1 MQDREG
7 IMTSSSVLIAYA
19 SSHGSTQ
26 EVAEAIA
33 ETLRACGPAVSV
45 EHMRKVKSLKGYS
58 AVILGA
64 PLYMF
69 HWHKDARHFLSQHR
83 EALAK
88 QPVAVFALG
97 PIGAGDEKEWQD
109 ARANLD
115 KELSEF
121 SWFTPVTVEMFGG
134 KLDPAGLGFPMK
146 YMMGKLPPAD
156 LRDWDAIRTWATSLP
171 SKFWQEFEKE
181 N

>member
-1 MQDREG
+1 M
-7 IMTSSSVLIAYA
+7 MSSTSVLIAYA

-33 ETLRACGPAVSV
+33 ETLHADGITVTV
-45 EHMRKVKSLKGYS
+45 EHMRKIKSLKGYG
-58 AVILGA
+58 AVVLGA

-69 HWHKDARHFLSQHR
+69 HWHKDARHFLTNHR
-83 EALAK
+83 EALVK

-97 PIGAGDEKEWQD
+97 PVGAGDEKEWQE
-109 ARANLD
+109 ARANLE
-115 KELSEF
+115 KELSDF
-121 SWFTPVTVEMFGG
+121 PWFVPVTVELFGG

-156 LRDWDAIRTWATSLP
+156 LRDWDAIRAWATSLP
-171 SKFWQEFEKE
+171 AKFWQEFVKE
-181 N
+181 H